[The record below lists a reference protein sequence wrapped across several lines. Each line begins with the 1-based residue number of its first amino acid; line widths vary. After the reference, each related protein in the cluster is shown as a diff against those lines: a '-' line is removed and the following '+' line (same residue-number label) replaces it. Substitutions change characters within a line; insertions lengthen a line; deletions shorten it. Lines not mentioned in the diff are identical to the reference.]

1 MIFENEGQE
10 VGHRILFLSYWSADE
25 PLVRS
30 TIVPYLRMMSEHP
43 RIEKVI
49 FYTVER
55 GGRTHLEET
64 QGLQGVEHRF
74 FRMRFNKFKLLS
86 RSYTFLFS
94 LFDLLR
100 TVRKERVTMIDSK
113 AALAGGIAYLV
124 HRLSGTPY
132 MVESF
137 EPHSDYMAD
146 CGIWSRHGLYYK
158 VSRWLEFE
166 QRRTAKWLITV
177 TWNYYRFLLENGVPK
192 ERIKVIPSIT
202 DQVQFKFN
210 PDARARKRRELGW
223 TDMTVGIYVGK
234 FGGLYYEQ
242 EAFLIFRQMM
252 DRMGS
257 NYNLII
263 LTNEPIVNV
272 RECLTRAGIPH
283 DRVLVKY
290 SPHNEVPDW
299 LSVADH
305 AFSTIRYS
313 PNGLYQS
320 PVKNGEYW
328 MNGLP
333 ILLTEGVSDDHL
345 LIRERPW
352 SGAVFDLSK
361 EGSVEKG
368 IEHMATL
375 LVSGVDRQRIMEMG
389 KEFRSMAIAEHVYE
403 EVFGAKDRQRS
414 SP

>member
-1 MIFENEGQE
+1 M
-10 VGHRILFLSYWSADE
+10 
-25 PLVRS
+25 
-30 TIVPYLRMMSEHP
+30 
-43 RIEKVI
+43 
-49 FYTVER
+49 
-55 GGRTHLEET
+55 GG
-64 QGLQGVEHRF
+64 
-74 FRMRFNKFKLLS
+74 
-86 RSYTFLFS
+86 
-94 LFDLLR
+94 
-100 TVRKERVTMIDSK
+100 
-113 AALAGGIAYLV
+113 
-124 HRLSGTPY
+124 
-132 MVESF
+132 
-137 EPHSDYMAD
+137 
-146 CGIWSRHGLYYK
+146 
-158 VSRWLEFE
+158 
-166 QRRTAKWLITV
+166 
-177 TWNYYRFLLENGVPK
+177 
-192 ERIKVIPSIT
+192 
-202 DQVQFKFN
+202 
-210 PDARARKRRELGW
+210 
-223 TDMTVGIYVGK
+223 
-234 FGGLYYEQ
+234 
-242 EAFLIFRQMM
+242 
-252 DRMGS
+252 